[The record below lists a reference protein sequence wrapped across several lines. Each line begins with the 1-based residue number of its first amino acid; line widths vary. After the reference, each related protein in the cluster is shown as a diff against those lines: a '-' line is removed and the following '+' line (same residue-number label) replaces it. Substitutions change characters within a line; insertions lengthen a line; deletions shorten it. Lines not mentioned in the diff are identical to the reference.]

1 MPLSF
6 GIASKIMERP
16 EYNLGVALPFICAFY
31 IANAEPLLTS
41 VLGVEISADVSN
53 VITII
58 AVGAYYYFFVLFA
71 ALASH
76 FSLLIEVNKG
86 WLAIPMLV
94 LVMSGVSLASGDVVP
109 RVPLYF
115 AALSVLVLV
124 AAFCGKHA
132 AGFSCVATSFLG
144 AIVALVCASTGLLW
158 FFGQPIL
165 EETVASALG
174 LVSVAS
180 ASVKLGGLMLIATG
194 YVIFYGVFKINETE
208 EP

>member
-1 MPLSF
+1 MTSF
-6 GIASKIMERP
+6 MGFD
-16 EYNLGVALPFICAFY
+16 L
-31 IANAEPLLTS
+31 
-41 VLGVEISADVSN
+41 SADVSN

-58 AVGAYYYFFVLFA
+58 SVGVTYYLFVLFV

-76 FSLLIEVNKG
+76 FSLLIEDNKG
-86 WLAIPMLV
+86 WLAIPILV
-94 LVMSGVSLASGDVVP
+94 LVMSGFSLASGEVVP

-115 AALSVLVLV
+115 SVLSALVLV

-132 AGFSCVATSFLG
+132 ADFSRVATSFLG
-144 AIVALVCASTGLLW
+144 AVIALVCASTGLLW

-165 EETVASALG
+165 EETVASAFG
-174 LVSVAS
+174 LSSVAS
-180 ASVKLGGLMLIATG
+180 DSVKLGGLMLIATG